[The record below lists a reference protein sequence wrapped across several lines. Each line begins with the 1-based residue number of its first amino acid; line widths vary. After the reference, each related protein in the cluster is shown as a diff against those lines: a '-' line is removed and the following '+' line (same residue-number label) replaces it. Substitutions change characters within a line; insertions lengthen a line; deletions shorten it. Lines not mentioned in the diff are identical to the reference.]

1 MIRCRA
7 RGVLATAVVLATVL
21 LMAFARLNLGPSA
34 SFMPAVLAVIGCF
47 DVLSMVLLAGIYLDT
62 GDLRLLI
69 MCWAYLVSLI
79 FMGAYTLAFPGVLAH
94 APLASAPSVP
104 PWFYLC
110 WQIAFP
116 VGLAL
121 AWAPWPTALPT
132 MTHSPRR
139 RRVLGTSLSL
149 LAAVV
154 VALSAVLVCFGPGL
168 PVIIQGDDFR
178 RQVALTGPV
187 VLPLLAVATLV
198 SWYGS
203 RRRAGPERWTPVAV
217 LVSLCGL
224 VLIYVTRYRYTLGWY
239 AGRCLTVVGA
249 ALVLIAMLAELRR
262 LRNTAADRAALLAE
276 HAALLAKAEAF
287 NAAVLIAS
295 PDITVLT
302 DLSTGSVVWS
312 SRSLW
317 EMLGW
322 TPAQAAAK
330 GVPDLDDLVAVEDRS
345 RMLAGTAAVRL
356 LADDECLTIRY
367 RMLDAGGHHRWL
379 SWRSTPF
386 GRDEAGAVLQE
397 LSDVRDISD
406 IMVIEQ
412 EMQHAGLHDP
422 LTGLANRTL
431 LIDRVS
437 LAVARADR
445 DGTEVV
451 VLYCDLDG
459 FKRVNDTAGH
469 AAGDAI
475 LVEVADRLRA
485 VLRKGDSI
493 ARVGGDEFVIVLDPT
508 QSGMQAVPAQRR
520 PDSGHSEPDTD
531 QRVGLPA
538 RQLAAMLAERVRVEL
553 ARPIEHAGQS
563 HVVSASVGMT
573 FARRGAIAD
582 DIVRDA
588 DAAMYLA
595 KQRGKDRV
603 EVYDGTLHADLL
615 ERRRVEHALR
625 SALAPGGPWHPHLG
639 VAYQPVIDLSDGRLV
654 SFEALARLTDSEG
667 QPIPPDTFISVAE
680 DTGLIAGLGEAVL
693 NTAMDGLV
701 RWRCAHSVLPAA
713 TMAVNFSARQA
724 QHVDMATLVREA
736 LTRHGLQPADLTLEL
751 TESVLLEAGSSTL
764 QQLTELHTSGVAI
777 SIDDFGTGYASLHYL
792 TTLPVSSVKVDKSF
806 TAGLLTDANSATI
819 VRAVAALAAE
829 MGLACIVE
837 GIETEHQLTSLP
849 AGTLGQGF
857 LLGRPTTEPQD
868 AWLRTPSVPGR

>member
-1 MIRCRA
+1 MVRCRA
-7 RGVLATAVVLATVL
+7 RGVLAASVVLATVL
-21 LMAFARLNLGPSA
+21 LMALARLNLGPSP
-34 SFMPAVLAVIGCF
+34 SFVPAMLAVVGCF
-47 DVLSMVLLAGIYLDT
+47 DVMSVVLLAGAYLDT
-62 GDLRLLI
+62 GEMRLLA
-69 MCWAYLVSLI
+69 MCWAYLASLV
-79 FMGAYTLAFPGVLAH
+79 FMGANALAFPGLVAH
-94 APLASAPSVP
+94 TPLASAPSVA
-104 PWFYLC
+104 PWFYLA
-110 WQIAFP
+110 WHTGFP
-116 VGLAL
+116 VLLGV
-121 AWAPWPTALPT
+121 AWAPWPRAVRT
-132 MTHSPRR
+132 MTHGMRR
-139 RRVLGTSLSL
+139 GWVLAGSLSV
-149 LAAVV
+149 LAAVLV
-154 VALSAVLVCFGPGL
+154 GLSGALVHYGPEL
-168 PVIIQGDDFR
+168 PVIIQGDNIHR
-178 RQVALTGPV
+178 MV
-187 VLPLLAVATLV
+187 VLTAPAVLSLV
-198 SWYGS
+198 GAALYVAWYGS
-203 RRRAGPERWTPVAV
+203 RGRTGPERWTPVAV
-217 LVSLCGL
+217 LACLCDL
-224 VLIYVTRYRYTLGWY
+224 VLVYVSGQRYSFGWY
-239 AGRCLTVVGA
+239 AGRCLTIVGA
-249 ALVLIAMLAELRR
+249 AVVLIAMLADVRR
-262 LRNTAADRAALLAE
+262 LRNTASLRTETLVE
-276 HAALLAKAEAF
+276 AEAF
-287 NAAVLIAS
+287 NAAVLTAS

-302 DLSTGSVVWS
+302 ELSTGTVSWS
-312 SRSLW
+312 SRSVW

-322 TPAQAAAK
+322 TPEQAAAK
-330 GVPDLDDLVAVEDRS
+330 GAPHLDTLVAVEDRS
-345 RMLAGTAAVRL
+345 RVLASNAALRL
-356 LADDECLTIRY
+356 LEDGECHTVRY
-367 RMLDAGGHHRWL
+367 RMLDAGGHYRWL

-386 GRDEAGAVLQE
+386 GRDSSGAVVQE

-459 FKRVNDTAGH
+459 FKRVNDSAGH

-475 LVEVADRLRA
+475 LTEIANRLRA

-508 QSGMQAVPAQRR
+508 RPDMRAVPAQRT
-520 PDSGHSEPDTD
+520 PDSGHGEPEE
-531 QRVGLPA
+531 QHRVGLPA
-538 RQLAAMLAERVRVEL
+538 RRVAALLAERVRFEL
-553 ARPIEHAGQS
+553 ARPILHAGQE

-573 FARRGAIAD
+573 FARRGAAAD

-595 KQRGKDRV
+595 KQRGKNRV

-639 VAYQPVIDLSDGRLV
+639 VAYQPVIDLTDGRLV
-654 SFEALARLTDSEG
+654 SFEALARLTDPQG
-667 QPIPPDTFISVAE
+667 QPIPPDIFISVAE
-680 DTGLIAGLGEAVL
+680 DTGLIAALGESVL
-693 NTAMDGLV
+693 NAAMGGLV
-701 RWRCAHSVLPAA
+701 RWRSTHATLPAA

-724 QHVDMATLVREA
+724 QQVDMPAVVREA

-764 QQLTELHTSGVAI
+764 QQLTELHTAGVAI

-792 TTLPVSSVKVDKSF
+792 TTLPVSSVKVDRSF

-837 GIETEHQLTSLP
+837 GIETEHQLSALP
-849 AGTLGQGF
+849 AGILGQGY
-857 LLGRPTTEPQD
+857 LLGYPTAEPQD
-868 AWLRTPSVPGR
+868 AWARTPSLL